1 MAATSWIT
9 TGMSTDWVMTSSS
22 SATWVGNN
30 YYYIPTG
37 GGEFYDP
44 HTHFVFEGR
53 ILELY
58 YQMDRGL

>member
-1 MAATSWIT
+1 
-9 TGMSTDWVMTSSS
+9 MSTDWVMTSSS